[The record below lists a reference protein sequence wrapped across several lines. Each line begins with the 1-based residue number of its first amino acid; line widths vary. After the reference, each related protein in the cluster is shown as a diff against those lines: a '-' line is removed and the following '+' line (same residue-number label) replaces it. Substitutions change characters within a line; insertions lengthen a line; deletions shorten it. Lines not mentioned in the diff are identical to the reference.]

1 MSHSESMERRTRNY
15 QVLEAESTLCVMA
28 EQWQSRGLGDAA
40 SSGIPNV
47 NIMSSDIDVDA
58 SLRS

>member
-1 MSHSESMERRTRNY
+1 MSHSENMERRTRNY

-28 EQWQSRGLGDAA
+28 EQWQSRGLGGAA
-40 SSGIPNV
+40 RSGIPSV